1 MAYIGQGIKSG
12 TFSVLD
18 TSGNTYNGS
27 NVTFSLGTQVGSP
40 AQLLVSHD
48 GVIQKPGTDYSLA
61 TGGTQITFS
70 TAPASGAS
78 IFITE
83 ISGAVGGPING
94 DLDGAELVLD
104 TDGDTSITADT
115 DDQIDIKIA
124 GADDFQ
130 FTANTFTA
138 QSGSTIAAQALT
150 ATTVTASGIL
160 KTDDATEAT
169 STTDG
174 SLQTDGGLSVVKDAV
189 FGDDVSLLSDAAV
202 LNFGADKDVSVTHV
216 ADTGLKISSAQA
228 TDKELLTLEST
239 QAGANGPFIKFNHN
253 TASAADD
260 DIAGALDFYN
270 NDDGGNSTQVGK
282 IEVKMTDASNGSEN
296 SIISFSNNVAGT
308 VTESLRV
315 HEDGTVQL
323 QNGVGSGTT
332 TCGLAIGAAQKDNKR
347 LTVYGSHSTLSG
359 IAEYQT
365 SNGSGDAAMILFTDG
380 NNHNCGEITLDAG
393 GNTVAYSTSSDYRLK
408 ENASAISNG
417 ITRVKQLKPYRFN
430 FITDPDKTLDGFFAH
445 EAQAVVPEAV
455 HGTKDA
461 TKTVNNVVVNADGTV
476 EIWGVTETE
485 WTAGKTSGKY
495 ANNST
500 WEASKSVI
508 ERQGID
514 QSKLVPLLTAALKE
528 SVAKIEALEARVTTL
543 EG

>member
-1 MAYIGQGIKSG
+1 MAYIGKSIESG

-27 NVTFSLGTQVGSP
+27 NVTFNLGTQVGSP

-78 IFITE
+78 IFIVE
-83 ISGAVGGPING
+83 ISGAVGGPLDSDLNG
-94 DLDGAELVLD
+94 NELILDA
-104 TDGDTSITADT
+104 DGDTSITADT
-115 DDQIDIKIA
+115 DDQIDIKVA
-124 GADDFQ
+124 GADEIKITSAMF
-130 FTANTFTA
+130 AP
-138 QSGSTIAAQALT
+138 
-150 ATTVTASGIL
+150 AS
-160 KTDDATEAT
+160 A
-169 STTDG
+169 DG
-174 SLQTDGGLSVVKDAV
+174 SALGGTSNEWSDLYLADAGTIQ
-189 FGDDVSLLSDAAV
+189 FGNDQDVTI
-202 LNFGADKDVSVTHV
+202 THV
-216 ADTGLKISSAQA
+216 ADAGLKISSAQSS
-228 TDKELLTLEST
+228 DKELLTLEST

-315 HEDGTVQL
+315 HEDGTVEL
-323 QNGVGSGTT
+323 QRSANSDSTGV
-332 TCGLAIGAAQKDNKR
+332 GLAIGKAQKDNKR
-347 LTVYGSHSTLSG
+347 LTVYGSNGDLSG
-359 IAEYQT
+359 IAEFQT
-365 SNGSGDAAMILFTDG
+365 SQGSGDNPLILFTDG
-380 NNHNCGEITLDAG
+380 NNQNCGEITMDASA
-393 GNTVAYSTSSDYRLK
+393 NTVAYSTSSDYRLK
-408 ENASAISNG
+408 ENVVAISNG
-417 ITRVKQLKPYRFN
+417 IIRLKNLKPYRFN
-430 FITDPDKTLDGFFAH
+430 FITKPEQTVDGFFAH
-445 EAQAVVPEAV
+445 EAQTVVPEAV
-455 HGTKDA
+455 NGTKDA
-461 TKTVNNVVVNADGTV
+461 MKTVENIVVNADGTV
-476 EIWGVTETE
+476 ETWGVTETE

-508 ERQGID
+508 DRQGID
-514 QSKLVPLLTAALKE
+514 QSKLVPLLTAALQE
-528 SVAKIEALEARVTTL
+528 AVTKIEALEARVTTL